1 MMFVVT
7 FKPANKNELEILVFD
22 VGNADS
28 FLIKTPENKYI
39 MIDTAHGALEGSS
52 SGFSQADSIMNK
64 YLKDNGIKTLDILLL
79 THFDSDHS
87 GGAVDVMKTVNVKKL
102 VINKNKD
109 DSKTTKNIF
118 NYLKNNKIP
127 NSIAQNN
134 TLVFEENNLK
144 FKTYTPNINSK
155 NDNDTS
161 IITLLSYKDFDML
174 FMADA
179 GVKSFENIKK
189 NLNNNDIEILKSG
202 HHGADNTVSKS
213 MLKSINPDAAIIST
227 GFNPYGHPSKQTL
240 KTFETAK
247 IKTYRTDIDNAIKI
261 TSDGNSYEIY
271 RYNTNSKKFE
281 EDMQNLCVNPQSR

>member
-1 MMFVVT
+1 MDAGSYQWQKKYGENLRVDAFSDLLFRHAHPLHNIESGLVLITFRYLFV
-7 FKPANKNELEILVFD
+7 
-22 VGNADS
+22 
-28 FLIKTPENKYI
+28 
-39 MIDTAHGALEGSS
+39 IDDQN
-52 SGFSQADSIMNK
+52 SG
-64 YLKDNGIKTLDILLL
+64 
-79 THFDSDHS
+79 
-87 GGAVDVMKTVNVKKL
+87 
-102 VINKNKD
+102 KNKD

-281 EDMQNLCVNPQSR
+281 KDMQNLCVNPQSR